1 MKYANAWAL
10 LQGHLLPSEE
20 AIEGV
25 RAMSDRFQ
33 KVLEKRDQETTTTHL
48 KEIMKNLK
56 LILDQA
62 MDALNIPPQDRE
74 TYIGLVGKA

>member
-1 MKYANAWAL
+1 
-10 LQGHLLPSEE
+10 
-20 AIEGV
+20 
-25 RAMSDRFQ
+25 MSDRFQ